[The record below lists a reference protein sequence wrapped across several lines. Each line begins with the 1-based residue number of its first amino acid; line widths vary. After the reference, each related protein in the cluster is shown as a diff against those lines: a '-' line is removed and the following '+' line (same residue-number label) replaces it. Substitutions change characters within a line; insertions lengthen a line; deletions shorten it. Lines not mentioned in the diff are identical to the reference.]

1 MKLRSLIFW
10 IHLASG
16 VTAGAIILVMSLTGA
31 AIAFEK
37 ELLAWAERDNRFVT
51 PPTGEAPRLSMESLV
66 ARVRQERPA
75 AKPSGITVFA
85 DPRSAVQMSLGR
97 TNSLYVNPYTGEI
110 REQGTGGLRAFL
122 RTMTDWHR
130 WLGQNGGGR
139 AVGKAITGAC
149 NVAFLFLALS
159 GLYLWWPRKWSWPAL
174 KTVAVFNMR
183 LRGKARDWNWH
194 NVIGVWTAP
203 VLIVLTASGTII
215 SYRWASDLVYRLAG
229 EPPPVAGPA
238 GSPAVPLS
246 TPEPGAKP
254 LGPDALLS
262 QAKGAAPRWEQM
274 TIRFEGNSPRN
285 GSPTSPQNSG
295 EPGPRGS
302 RRGNDGDKPQAFT
315 VSVREHG
322 MWPLF
327 GANQYSLDPFTGS
340 VLRKETF
347 ADYTPGRKF
356 RSWLRFLHTGEALGL
371 PGKTIAA
378 IASLGGAAL
387 VFTGLSLAIRRFLA
401 WRQKADSAGVPLQPA
416 PELK

>member
-1 MKLRSLIFW
+1 
-10 IHLASG
+10 
-16 VTAGAIILVMSLTGA
+16 
-31 AIAFEK
+31 
-37 ELLAWAERDNRFVT
+37 
-51 PPTGEAPRLSMESLV
+51 
-66 ARVRQERPA
+66 
-75 AKPSGITVFA
+75 
-85 DPRSAVQMSLGR
+85 
-97 TNSLYVNPYTGEI
+97 
-110 REQGTGGLRAFL
+110 
-122 RTMTDWHR
+122 
-130 WLGQNGGGR
+130 
-139 AVGKAITGAC
+139 
-149 NVAFLFLALS
+149 
-159 GLYLWWPRKWSWPAL
+159 
-174 KTVAVFNMR
+174 MR

-215 SYRWASDLVYRLAG
+215 SYRWASDLVYRIAG
-229 EPPPVAGPA
+229 EPPPAA
-238 GSPAVPLS
+238 GSPGTPAVQLS

-262 QAKGAAPRWEQM
+262 QATAAAPRWEQM

-285 GSPTSPQNSG
+285 GSTASPQNSG
-295 EPGPRGS
+295 EPARGS
-302 RRGNDGDKPQAFT
+302 RRGNDGDKPQVFT
-315 VSVREHG
+315 VSVREQD

-347 ADYTPGRKF
+347 AEYTPGRKV

-378 IASLGGAAL
+378 MASLGGAAL

-401 WRQKADSAGVPLQPA
+401 WRQKPDSAGVPLQPA